1 MKGTHND
8 KKRENRG
15 FYIALGACLI
25 AVGIAA
31 WATFDSVSKITGSYG
46 DELTNESSHTMEEE
60 PLSEESEE
68 PSQTETESSNE
79 QDLSSGEE
87 QETAAEP
94 EEQTDNE
101 EEEPAQQTVLTVDQI
116 DFQPPLK
123 NEITVSKAFSGEE
136 LVYSET
142 MKDYRV
148 HNGVDLTASRGD
160 TVQAMADG
168 EVTSIYQDELW
179 GNVIEITH
187 GEAVVSYCGLGDTA
201 LVQAGDTVKAGQDI
215 GSITETPCENI
226 ETPHLH
232 LMVQVNGAWM
242 DPLSLLSDE

>member
-46 DELTNESSHTMEEE
+46 DELVSESSQSVEEDAL
-60 PLSEESEE
+60 PKDSEE
-68 PSQTETESSNE
+68 PSQTETESLAE
-79 QDLSSGEE
+79 QEPSSDEE

-94 EEQTDNE
+94 EEPVDS
-101 EEEPAQQTVLTVDQI
+101 EEEPVQQTVLTIDQI

-148 HNGVDLTASRGD
+148 HNGVDLKANRGD

-168 EVTSIYQDELW
+168 EVTSVYQDELW

-232 LMVQVNGAWM
+232 LMVQVNGAWI
-242 DPLSLLSDE
+242 DPMTLLPGE

>member
-46 DELTNESSHTMEEE
+46 DELVSESSQSVEEDAL
-60 PLSEESEE
+60 PKDSEE
-68 PSQTETESSNE
+68 PSKTETEETDDTAPS
-79 QDLSSGEE
+79 DDG
-87 QETAAEP
+87 QETKTQTEEP
-94 EEQTDNE
+94 AGNE

-116 DFQPPLK
+116 DFQAPLK
-123 NEITVSKAFSGEE
+123 NGITVSKAFSGDE

-148 HNGVDLTASRGD
+148 HNGVDLKANRGD

-232 LMVQVNGAWM
+232 LMVQVNGAWI
-242 DPLSLLSDE
+242 DPMTLLPGE